1 MPTKKRKPRSPG
13 SRFRETVITPG
24 LHKGGPEKGLVAKGK
39 RISGRNRDGRIA
51 VRRRGG
57 GHKRRLRIV
66 DFKRDKDGV
75 PGRVERLEYDP
86 NRSAH
91 LGLVVYAD
99 GERRYIIAP
108 RNLRV
113 GDAIQSGHDAPIR
126 PGNCLPLRNIPTG
139 TVIHNVE
146 LKPGKGGQ
154 IARAAGARAQILAR
168 EGREAQIRMTSG
180 EVRRVSVDCRA
191 VVGEVGNTDHANQ
204 VLGKAGASRWRGR
217 RPKVRG
223 VAMNPVDHPHGG
235 GEGHTA
241 GGRHP
246 VTPWGQPTKGHRT
259 RKKNKQTDK
268 LIVRRRKK

>member
-1 MPTKKRKPRSPG
+1 MPTKKTKPTSPG
-13 SRFRETVITPG
+13 KRYRETVATPG
-24 LHKGGPEKGLVAKGK
+24 LHKGGPEKSLLAKGK
-39 RISGRNRDGRIA
+39 RIDGRNKDGRIS

-57 GHKRRLRIV
+57 GHKRRIRVV
-66 DFKRDKDGV
+66 DFKREKDGV

-86 NRSAH
+86 NRSAQ

-99 GERRYIIAP
+99 GEKRYIIAP

-113 GDAIQSGHDAPIR
+113 GDRIQSGEEAPIR
-126 PGNCLPLRNIPTG
+126 PGNCLPIRRIPTG

-154 IARAAGARAQILAR
+154 IARAAGAGAQLLAR
-168 EGREAQIRMTSG
+168 EGREAQIRMASG

-191 VVGEVGNTDHANQ
+191 VIGEVGNTDHANQ
-204 VLGKAGASRWRGR
+204 VVGKAGASRWRGR
-217 RPKVRG
+217 RPKMRG

-235 GEGHTA
+235 GEGRTS

-259 RKKNKQTDK
+259 RNNKRTDK